1 MAAKGYCSTT
11 EVANFL
17 GVTFTAG
24 QITQCSA
31 LIEAAEVAFDGE
43 TNRAWLTG
51 AIADETHW
59 WPQGRV
65 FLNYPPVAT
74 LGTVKARP
82 RTLTGLT
89 DEVLVADTD
98 YEAISLTTGEVSLAE
113 PFLYDRVKVSYTPVA
128 TVPADIRQA
137 IIEWVAAQMQ
147 ASLNPDTYGVER
159 VTLPDYSVQFSRAIM
174 NGTMPPAVKAVADRY
189 RFVGGF

>member
-1 MAAKGYCSTT
+1 MAAKGYCSTSD
-11 EVANFL
+11 VSGFL
-17 GVTFTAG
+17 GLTFSAG

-51 AIADETHW
+51 AVTDETHW
-59 WPQGRV
+59 WPRKMV
-65 FLNYPPVAT
+65 FLRYPPVAT

-82 RTLTGLT
+82 RTMTGLA
-89 DEVLVADTD
+89 DEVLVADDD
-98 YEAISLTTGEVSLAE
+98 YEVIDLATGLIAIEE

-137 IIEWVAAQMQ
+137 LVEWVAAQMLP
-147 ASLNPDTYGVER
+147 SLNPSTYGVER
-159 VTLPDYSVQFSRAIM
+159 ITLPDYGVQFSRAVTQ
-174 NGTMPPAVKAVADRY
+174 GVMPPSVQAVAERY
-189 RFVGGF
+189 RFVEGF